1 MGSLDGGYRRTCVF
15 RLSASHRDAHNRI
28 SSTSRIPLDDLSL
41 ASSSMRF
48 VYR

>member
-1 MGSLDGGYRRTCVF
+1 MAGIDEHACSGCL
-15 RLSASHRDAHNRI
+15 HRIATHTNRI
-28 SSTSRIPLDDLSL
+28 SSTSRIPLVDLSL